1 MKTFCLNRGKFNEG
15 NKIVPLSRFPIH
27 ARNDFCRHCR
37 NGCIMLQVIKSFDG
51 LLRTLAPKH
60 KGNFMY

>member
-27 ARNDFCRHCR
+27 ARNDFWQR
-37 NGCIMLQVIKSFDG
+37 
-51 LLRTLAPKH
+51 LLSSLSQWVYNVT
-60 KGNFMY
+60 GY